1 MRYTVVLTAD
11 FPSIATELLA
21 PHFDVV
27 AHPTEHGRTEEDMI
41 TILAEADAAIVLL
54 QDPITRKVLEANPNL
69 RCMSNFAVGYNN
81 IDVEAAREL
90 GVVVTNTPG
99 VLTEA
104 TADLTLALILAVTR
118 RIVEG
123 DDEVR
128 ARERCEWEPLKLLGA
143 SLQGKRLGIIGMG
156 RIGTA
161 VATRA
166 RAFGMDVVG
175 VRRDGVPRGSSGF
188 LGVPR
193 VSSGERTSTPS
204 EEPEEPEERRGTSL
218 DELLATSDIVS
229 VHAPLTRETHH
240 LLNAA
245 TLAKMKRGAYVIN
258 TARGALIDEDA
269 LCDALESGHLR
280 GAGLDVYEHE
290 PEVNPRLLRMTN
302 VVLLPHIGSATE
314 EARNAMARIA
324 ATNVLLFLRGR
335 DPLHRVV

>member
-1 MRYTVVLTAD
+1 MLTAE
-11 FPSIATELLA
+11 FPAVATELLA

-41 TILAEADAAIVLL
+41 TLLGEADAAIVLL
-54 QDPITRKVLEANPNL
+54 QDPITRRVLEANPNL
-69 RCMSNFAVGYNN
+69 RCVSNFAVGYNN
-81 IDVEAAREL
+81 VDVEAAREL

-123 DDEVR
+123 DAEVR
-128 ARERCEWEPLKLLGA
+128 AERRCEWEPLKLLGA
-143 SLQGKRLGIIGMG
+143 SLQGKRLGIVGMG

-161 VATRA
+161 VGTRA
-166 RAFGMDVVG
+166 RAFGMEVIG
-175 VRRDGVPRGSSGF
+175 VRR
-188 LGVPR
+188 
-193 VSSGERTSTPS
+193 GEPL
-204 EEPEEPEERRGTSL
+204 E
-218 DELLATSDIVS
+218 ELLATSDIVS

-240 LLNAA
+240 LLDAA
-245 TLAKMKRGAYVIN
+245 ALARMKPGSYVIN
-258 TARGALIDEDA
+258 TARGALVDEEA
-269 LCDALESGHLR
+269 LCDALESGHIR

-290 PEVNPRLLRMTN
+290 PAVNPRLLGMKN
-302 VVLLPHIGSATE
+302 VVVLPHIGSATE